1 VVGNIIIYAC
11 GVAWLAMLSDLAFAI
26 EKGLMPFLVWDAV
39 KIALGAVTLPLA
51 WHLIGRRSR

>member
-1 VVGNIIIYAC
+1 MAPQTS
-11 GVAWLAMLSDLAFAI
+11 LSL
-26 EKGLMPFLVWDAV
+26 LLLVWDAV